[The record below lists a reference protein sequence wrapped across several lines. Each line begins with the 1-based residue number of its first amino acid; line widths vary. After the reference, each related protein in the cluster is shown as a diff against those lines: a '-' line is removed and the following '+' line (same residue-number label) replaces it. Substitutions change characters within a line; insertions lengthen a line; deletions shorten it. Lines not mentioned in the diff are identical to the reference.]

1 MRHRAP
7 EALRLEGV
15 GYTYP
20 DSSAGVED
28 VTLHAEPGMLYGL
41 IGENGAGKTTLMKL
55 MLGLLRP
62 SSGRVLLG
70 SQPMGRQRGTLSAIG
85 SLIEGPSLYLHLTGQ
100 EHLEVFAAYYG
111 LDRSTVRGALE
122 LVGLAGAA
130 STIVKRYSLGMKQ
143 RLGLATALLHDPS
156 ILVLDEPMN
165 GLDPGGMVEL
175 RDLLIQL
182 AASGR
187 TVIVSS
193 HLLSEVEKSA
203 GRIGIIHQGKL
214 RFEGSPEAFRQ
225 SRNSVA
231 GVRLRVADPSAAAQ
245 QLSRLGRG
253 CSIQGEWLIVTGAGD
268 GEVGELVRELA
279 AAGHDIRSV
288 EMLKPSLED
297 DYLALLR
304 EAPDA

>member
-1 MRHRAP
+1 M
-7 EALRLEGV
+7 
-15 GYTYP
+15 
-20 DSSAGVED
+20 
-28 VTLHAEPGMLYGL
+28 
-41 IGENGAGKTTLMKL
+41 
-55 MLGLLRP
+55 
-62 SSGRVLLG
+62 
-70 SQPMGRQRGTLSAIG
+70 
-85 SLIEGPSLYLHLTGQ
+85 
-100 EHLEVFAAYYG
+100 
-111 LDRSTVRGALE
+111 VRGALE